1 MAAPTRSTQTSSSR
15 PPAKKAPTSL
25 ARHSGVLAGVLA
37 ATLLVAGYLV
47 LIHPVVLNLLPGGD
61 FDVGI
66 KQQELVARQE
76 RLAELEELKTSYD
89 NIPKSDLDRL
99 TQFLPNES
107 DVPSMM
113 VALEELAEGAGMQLI
128 AVDSNPRKDPVMP
141 NIGAV
146 DVALSVA
153 GGDYPRLRAFLRNL
167 ESNLRMFDVT
177 ALTFQTTSG
186 TFALNI
192 RAYYVVDR

>member
-1 MAAPTRSTQTSSSR
+1 MATAFRNTPQTSAAR
-15 PPAKKAPTSL
+15 HAKKAPSSFL
-25 ARHSGVLAGVLA
+25 RHRGAIAGVLA
-37 ATLLVAGYLV
+37 ATILVVGYLL
-47 LIHPVVLNLLPGGD
+47 LIHPIVLNLLPGGEY
-61 FDVGI
+61 DVGI
-66 KQQELVARQE
+66 KQQELTARQD
-76 RLAELEELKTSYD
+76 RLAELEGLKTSYD

-99 TQFLPNES
+99 EQFLPPES
-107 DVPSMM
+107 DVPNIM
-113 VALEELAEGAGMQLI
+113 VALEELAEGSGMQLL

-141 NIGAV
+141 NVGAV

-153 GGDYPRLRAFLRNL
+153 GGDYPRLRAFLRGL

-177 ALTFQTTSG
+177 ALTFQTSSG